1 MDLTN
6 PKTFKMAYTVVSG
19 IIALCAI
26 AMAILHQ
33 YDIGMVM
40 IILGCLVI
48 FIGSMIF
55 SKMMQIQK
63 MEELKKF

>member
-6 PKTFKMAYTVVSG
+6 PKTFKLTYTAVSAV
-19 IIALCAI
+19 IALCAI
-26 AMAILHQ
+26 AMAIIHQ
-33 YDIGMVM
+33 YDIGMVL

-48 FIGSMIF
+48 FIGAMIF

-63 MEELKKF
+63 MEDLKKF